1 MHTVRNHLK
10 HSIFVSVC
18 RVTLEVE
25 RKGVFGPDTKVDW
38 LTHRKKRAI
47 LRFKVRI
54 VSDLQQAIRVHCF
67 SIVPVC
73 KNYDLRRQA
82 TTKNKVVHSPNDAVR

>member
-1 MHTVRNHLK
+1 MHAARNHLK
-10 HSIFVSVC
+10 HRIFVSVC
-18 RVTLEVE
+18 RFTLEVE
-25 RKGVFGPDTKVDW
+25 HKGVFGPDSKGDW

-47 LRFKVRI
+47 LRLKVGI

-73 KNYDLRRQA
+73 KNYYLRRQA
-82 TTKNKVVHSPNDAVR
+82 STKNKVACTFAE